1 MRLLG
6 SSCRPALA
14 ACFALVA
21 VATAQQPTAPPK
33 PAAGDPR
40 PVVVLKAGET
50 RTVQWC
56 WTQVNTRFEFWF
68 VTADGVLP
76 KDWER
81 GRSQLTFEQDGVRF
95 EVDVEA
101 SRKLAKELSATG
113 PYTAKEKT
121 SGHQFVTA
129 TVVHVSASPKASP
142 GGRVAV
148 VQYFGGT
155 GYNVRLAAELRAVV
169 TPKD

>member
-1 MRLLG
+1 
-6 SSCRPALA
+6 
-14 ACFALVA
+14 
-21 VATAQQPTAPPK
+21 
-33 PAAGDPR
+33 
-40 PVVVLKAGET
+40 VVVLKAGET

-56 WTQVNTRFEFWF
+56 WEQANGRGEVWF

-76 KDWER
+76 KGWES
-81 GRSQLTFEQDGVRF
+81 GARSQLTFEQDGVRF

-101 SRKLAKELSATG
+101 SHKLAKQLSA
-113 PYTAKEKT
+113 KT
-121 SGHQFVTA
+121 LVTA
-129 TVVHVSASPKASP
+129 AVVHVSASPKASP

-155 GYNVRLAAELRAVV
+155 GYNVRLAAALRAVV